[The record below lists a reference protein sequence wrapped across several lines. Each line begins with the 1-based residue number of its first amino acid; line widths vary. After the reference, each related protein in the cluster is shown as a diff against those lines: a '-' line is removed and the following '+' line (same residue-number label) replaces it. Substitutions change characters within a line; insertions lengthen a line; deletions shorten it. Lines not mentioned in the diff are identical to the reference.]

1 MGLCSIDDKTEKQLM
16 VIWDLGRRCTFACSY
31 CPPHRKNSWS
41 TLASFDELVKTADSL
56 ERYSEIYNSK
66 RNERFRVATSFT
78 GGEPTVN
85 PEFFRFLEYLQEKYP
100 HWKRTLTTNGFYS
113 KRRLEIVMKNTDFTT
128 VSYHCEGSE
137 EQKKQVRENLQTMH
151 DAGYGF
157 KINIMFHENADYF
170 NECVYIAQWC
180 DDRGIQYTPRVIGDQ
195 GDINSGIKNK
205 TVHTYTKTQMS
216 WFKNYWKAKQNK
228 ESKPA
233 YYASNPPKPVI
244 ITDDTKD
251 VISNPPKHVVTSDDT
266 KDVISNKPKPVIT
279 SDDTKDVISNK
290 PEEKKEIG
298 QNIGRP
304 CCGGRQLD
312 LSFDDGSVSEGSF
325 VTNNNFQNWSCM
337 VNWYFLYIHQEVDR
351 IYHHQTCQVNL
362 DGEIG
367 SICKVSTFD
376 EYCDTLEAQFNT
388 GRIPFIRCP
397 KTHCGCGLCVPKA
410 RVDKVATS
418 LFNYHAPGI
427 IPEQMEMKDIGGAKG
442 SLKAEV
448 YKFDESNGDL
458 EREEW

>member
-1 MGLCSIDDKTEKQLM
+1 MTLCSIDDKTEKQLM

-31 CPPHRKNSWS
+31 CPPHRKNNWS

-56 ERYSEIYNSK
+56 ERYSEIYNAK
-66 RNERFRVATSFT
+66 RNERFRVAASFT

-113 KRRLEIVMKNTDFTT
+113 KRRLETVMKNTNFTT

-137 EQKKQVRENLQTMH
+137 AQKKQVRENLQTMH

-157 KINIMFHENADYF
+157 KINIMFHENPDYF

-180 DDRGIQYTPRVIGDQ
+180 DDRGVQYTPRVIGDQ
-195 GDINSGIKNK
+195 GDIKTGLKNK
-205 TVHTYTKTQMS
+205 TVHTYTETQMS
-216 WFKNYWKAKQNK
+216 WFKNYWKAKESK
-228 ESKPA
+228 EPKPA
-233 YYASNPPKPVI
+233 YYASNPPKPAAPPAG
-244 ITDDTKD
+244 TMAM
-251 VISNPPKHVVTSDDT
+251 ISNQ
-266 KDVISNKPKPVIT
+266 
-279 SDDTKDVISNK
+279 
-290 PEEKKEIG
+290 PEEKKEVG
-298 QNIGRP
+298 QKIGRP

-312 LSFDDGSVSEGSF
+312 LGFDDGSVSEGSF
-325 VTNNNFQNWSCM
+325 VTNNNFQGWSCM

-362 DGEIG
+362 NGEIG

-376 EYCDTLEAQFNT
+376 EYCDKLEAQFNT

-427 IPEQMEMKDIGGAKG
+427 VPEQMEMKDIGGAKG

-458 EREEW
+458 DREDWG

>member
-31 CPPHRKNSWS
+31 CPPHRKNNWS

-113 KRRLEIVMKNTDFTT
+113 KRRLETVMKNTDFTT

-137 EQKKQVRENLQTMH
+137 AQKKQVRENLQTMH

-157 KINIMFHENADYF
+157 KINIMFHENPDYF

-180 DDRGIQYTPRVIGDQ
+180 DDRGVQYTPRVIGDQ
-195 GDINSGIKNK
+195 GDIKTGLKNK
-205 TVHTYTKTQMS
+205 TVHTYTETQMS
-216 WFKNYWKAKQNK
+216 WFKNYWKAKESK
-228 ESKPA
+228 EPKPA
-233 YYASNPPKPVI
+233 YYASNPPKPVAPPAG
-244 ITDDTKD
+244 TMGM
-251 VISNPPKHVVTSDDT
+251 ISNQ
-266 KDVISNKPKPVIT
+266 
-279 SDDTKDVISNK
+279 
-290 PEEKKEIG
+290 PEEKKEVG
-298 QNIGRP
+298 QKIGRP

-362 DGEIG
+362 NGEIG
-367 SICKVSTFD
+367 SICNVSNFD
-376 EYCDTLEAQFNT
+376 EYCDKLEAQFNT

-427 IPEQMEMKDIGGAKG
+427 VPEQMEMKDIGGAKG

-458 EREEW
+458 DREDWG

>member
-16 VIWDLGRRCTFACSY
+16 VIWDLGRRCTFACTY
-31 CPPHRKNSWS
+31 CPPHRKNNWS

-66 RNERFRVATSFT
+66 RNERFRVAASFT

-113 KRRLEIVMKNTDFTT
+113 KRRLETVMKNTDFTT

-137 EQKKQVRENLQTMH
+137 AQKKQVRENLQTMH

-157 KINIMFHENADYF
+157 KINIMFHENPDYF

-180 DDRGIQYTPRVIGDQ
+180 DDRGVQYTPRVIGDQ
-195 GDINSGIKNK
+195 GDIKTGLKNK
-205 TVHTYTKTQMS
+205 TVHTYTETQMS
-216 WFKNYWKAKQNK
+216 WFKNYWKAKESK
-228 ESKPA
+228 EPKPA
-233 YYASNPPKPVI
+233 YYASNPPKPVASPAG
-244 ITDDTKD
+244 TMAM
-251 VISNPPKHVVTSDDT
+251 ISNQPD
-266 KDVISNKPKPVIT
+266 
-279 SDDTKDVISNK
+279 
-290 PEEKKEIG
+290 EKKEVG
-298 QNIGRP
+298 QTIGRP
-304 CCGGRQLD
+304 CCGGRQLHMG
-312 LSFDDGSVSEGSF
+312 FDDGSVSEGSF
-325 VTNNNFQNWSCM
+325 VKNNNFQGWSCM

-362 DGEIG
+362 NGEIG

-376 EYCDTLEAQFNT
+376 EYCDKLEAQFNT
-388 GRIPFIRCP
+388 GRVPFIRCP

-427 IPEQMEMKDIGGAKG
+427 VPEQMEMKDIGGAKG

-458 EREEW
+458 EREDWG

>member
-16 VIWDLGRRCTFACSY
+16 VIWDLGRRCTFACTY
-31 CPPHRKNSWS
+31 CPPHRKNNWS

-66 RNERFRVATSFT
+66 RNERFRVAASFT

-113 KRRLEIVMKNTDFTT
+113 KRRLETVMKNTDFTT

-137 EQKKQVRENLQTMH
+137 AQKKQVRENLQTMH

-157 KINIMFHENADYF
+157 KINIMFHENPEYF

-180 DDRGIQYTPRVIGDQ
+180 DDRGVQYTPRVIGDQ
-195 GDINSGIKNK
+195 GDIKSGLKNK
-205 TVHTYTKTQMS
+205 TVHTYTETQMN
-216 WFKNYWKAKQNK
+216 WFKDYWKAKQNK
-228 ESKPA
+228 EPKPA
-233 YYASNPPKPVI
+233 YYASNPPKPVAPPA
-244 ITDDTKD
+244 DTMAM
-251 VISNPPKHVVTSDDT
+251 ISNQ
-266 KDVISNKPKPVIT
+266 
-279 SDDTKDVISNK
+279 
-290 PEEKKEIG
+290 PEEKKEVG
-298 QNIGRP
+298 QKIGRP

-362 DGEIG
+362 NGEIG
-367 SICKVSTFD
+367 PISKVSNFD
-376 EYCDTLEAQFNT
+376 EYCDKLEAQFNT
-388 GRIPFIRCP
+388 GRVPFIRCP

-427 IPEQMEMKDIGGAKG
+427 VPEQMEMKDIGGAKG
-442 SLKAEV
+442 SLKSEV

-458 EREEW
+458 DREDWG

>member
-1 MGLCSIDDKTEKQLM
+1 MSKFNSHAEFQQLKE
-16 VIWDLGRRCTFACSY
+16 VVVGQGY
-31 CPPHRKNSWS
+31 PPEY
-41 TLASFDELVKTADSL
+41 FDHIED
-56 ERYSEIYNSK
+56 
-66 RNERFRVATSFT
+66 
-78 GGEPTVN
+78 
-85 PEFFRFLEYLQEKYP
+85 QE
-100 HWKRTLTTNGFYS
+100 
-113 KRRLEIVMKNTDFTT
+113 
-128 VSYHCEGSE
+128 
-137 EQKKQVRENLQTMH
+137 VRENLQTMH

-157 KINIMFHENADYF
+157 KINIMFHENSDYF

-180 DDRGIQYTPRVIGDQ
+180 DDRGVQYTPRVIGDQ

-205 TVHTYTKTQMS
+205 TVHTYTKTQMD
-216 WFKNYWKAKQNK
+216 WFKDYWKAKQNK
-228 ESKPA
+228 EPKPA
-233 YYASNPPKPVI
+233 YYASNPPKPV
-244 ITDDTKD
+244 
-251 VISNPPKHVVTSDDT
+251 VTSDDT
-266 KDVISNKPKPVIT
+266 KDVISNQ
-279 SDDTKDVISNK
+279 
-290 PEEKKEIG
+290 PEPKKEVG
-298 QNIGRP
+298 QKIGRP

-427 IPEQMEMKDIGGAKG
+427 IPEQMEMKDVGGAKG

-458 EREEW
+458 EREDWG

>member
-16 VIWDLGRRCTFACSY
+16 VIWDLGRRCTFACTY
-31 CPPHRKNSWS
+31 CPPHRKNNWS

-66 RNERFRVATSFT
+66 RNERFRVAASFT

-113 KRRLEIVMKNTDFTT
+113 KRRLETVMKNTDFTT

-137 EQKKQVRENLQTMH
+137 AQKKQVRENLQTMH

-157 KINIMFHENADYF
+157 KINIMFHENPEYF

-180 DDRGIQYTPRVIGDQ
+180 DDRGVQYTPRVIGDQ
-195 GDINSGIKNK
+195 GDIKTGLKNK
-205 TVHTYTKTQMS
+205 TVHTYTETQMN
-216 WFKNYWKAKQNK
+216 WFKDYWKAKQNK
-228 ESKPA
+228 EPKPA
-233 YYASNPPKPVI
+233 YYASNPPKPVAPPA
-244 ITDDTKD
+244 DTMAM
-251 VISNPPKHVVTSDDT
+251 ISNQ
-266 KDVISNKPKPVIT
+266 
-279 SDDTKDVISNK
+279 
-290 PEEKKEIG
+290 PEEKKEVG
-298 QNIGRP
+298 QKIGRP

-362 DGEIG
+362 NGEIG
-367 SICKVSTFD
+367 PISKVSNFD
-376 EYCDTLEAQFNT
+376 EYCDKLEAQFNT
-388 GRIPFIRCP
+388 GRVPFIRCP

-427 IPEQMEMKDIGGAKG
+427 VPEQMEMKDIGGAKG

-458 EREEW
+458 DREDWG